1 MSAARWLESRWPQRT
16 DNMLEVMKCVRFGLM
31 APWQLVELKRNVDVK
46 EIQQFVEAAPVQK
59 MIDDALS

>member
-1 MSAARWLESRWPQRT
+1 MSAARWLESRWPERMAHLLT
-16 DNMLEVMKCVRFGLM
+16 VMKCVRFGLM

-46 EIQQFVEAAPVQK
+46 EIQRFVEAPQVQR